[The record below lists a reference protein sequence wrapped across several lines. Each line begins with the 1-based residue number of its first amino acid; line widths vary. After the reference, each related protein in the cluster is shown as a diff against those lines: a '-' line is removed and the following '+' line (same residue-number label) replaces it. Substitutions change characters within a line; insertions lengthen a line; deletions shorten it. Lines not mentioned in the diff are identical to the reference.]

1 MTGLPLIF
9 AFVIAIIIMIVAI
22 SKFRIHPFLAI
33 LGVSV
38 IFGLIGGIPLVKH
51 GKVLGIA
58 DVVSAGFAGT
68 FTSIG
73 IVIIMGGFDRDPA
86 GKDRGGL
93 ENGRLRGPSGREE

>member
-1 MTGLPLIF
+1 MENDWLTVNFCFCDCHHRYDRSHFQIPYP
-9 AFVIAIIIMIVAI
+9 
-22 SKFRIHPFLAI
+22 SFLAI

-73 IVIIMGGFDRDPA
+73 IVIIMGA
-86 GKDRGGL
+86 
-93 ENGRLRGPSGREE
+93 

>member
-73 IVIIMGGFDRDPA
+73 IVIIMGALIGTL
-86 GKDRGGL
+86 L
-93 ENGRLRGPSGREE
+93 EKTGAALKMADCVVRSGREE